1 MGATDGDWWHIID
14 PNLPLVSI
22 HGAHMM
28 LGFDARKLN
37 DLSLSSL
44 APVYRNLSL
53 DHLIS

>member
-14 PNLPLVSI
+14 PNMPLVYI
-22 HGAHMM
+22 HGEHMM
-28 LGFDARKLN
+28 LGCDARKLD